1 MASRQLLRC
10 TYKLRRSLNTVNTGE
25 SRLRAEIGALARAP
39 ISARKRL
46 SPVLTVLRDRLSL

>member
-25 SRLRAEIGALARAP
+25 SRLRAEIGALASGLVSSV
-39 ISARKRL
+39 I
-46 SPVLTVLRDRLSL
+46 LRFPPFFG